1 MATADFLADD
11 RYLVHGLYSARR
23 NVDEARERIKEKRL
37 YGKVS
42 VQYWDQDYLPYA
54 DNTVN
59 LLIVEN
65 RVDVPSEEVMRVLVP
80 LGVAFIGSKALSEK
94 SVVGPRA
101 SGFSSDKDG
110 EAGDIGFIVD
120 AAGCRQ
126 AENKPLEARPTF
138 QTEPH
143 KGWDRVVKPWPRE
156 IDEWTHFLHGPDN
169 NAVAQDNIVGV
180 PRHVQW
186 IGGPKFA
193 RSHEQLASV
202 SAMVSARGRLFTIVD
217 EGLTAD
223 IRMPTR
229 WRLVARD
236 AFNGVILWKRSI
248 GKWYDHL
255 HGFRS
260 GPPDLPFRLVAVGD
274 RVYVTLG
281 YDKPVTALDA
291 ATGKV
296 LMTFKGSEYTR
307 PIIHTSEHLIML
319 AGTSQVRIHMNPEQ
333 RESAHRSIMAAD
345 VETGD
350 ILWRKE
356 VSKETLLPLV
366 VSSDA

>member
-1 MATADFLADD
+1 MQRVLRLLSAVILLVPAMQLWAENLDRQAISAQELITASGVKGGLVVHVGKGDGAFTARLSAND
-11 RYLVHGLYSARR
+11 RYVVQGLYGTRH
-23 NVDEARERIKEKRL
+23 NVDEAREFIKQRKL
-37 YGKVS
+37 YGRVS
-42 VQYWDQDYLPYA
+42 VQHWNQDYLPYA

-59 LLIVEN
+59 LLVAEDLA
-65 RVDVPSEEVMRVLVP
+65 DVPTEEVMRVLVP
-80 LGVAFIGSKALSEK
+80 LGVAYIASKALSEK

-110 EAGDIGFIVD
+110 EAGDIGSIVD

-138 QTEPH
+138 QTEPN
-143 KGWDRVVKPWPRE
+143 KSWERIVKPWPKE

-223 IRMPTR
+223 IRMPAR

-236 AFNGVILWKRSI
+236 AFNGVILWKRPI
-248 GKWYDHL
+248 DEWFDHL

-281 YDKPVTALDA
+281 LDKPVTARQ
-291 ATGKV
+291 
-296 LMTFKGSEYTR
+296 SPR
-307 PIIHTSEHLIML
+307 
-319 AGTSQVRIHMNPEQ
+319 
-333 RESAHRSIMAAD
+333 
-345 VETGD
+345 
-350 ILWRKE
+350 
-356 VSKETLLPLV
+356 LV
-366 VSSDA
+366 CGAFSNRFFPCNSRRTTPR